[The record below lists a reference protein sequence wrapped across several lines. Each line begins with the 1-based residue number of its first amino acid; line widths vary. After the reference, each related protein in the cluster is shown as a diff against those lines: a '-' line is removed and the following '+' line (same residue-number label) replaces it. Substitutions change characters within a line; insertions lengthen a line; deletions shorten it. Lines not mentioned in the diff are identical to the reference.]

1 MISMKYTQIRP
12 KLDALAIGCRQYLQK
27 EQISYDPMDNSFNTA
42 KLCIAVSKFMRIEG
56 YDAAE
61 GKSLCLLYQLLI
73 FITITEGQFY
83 HFFNSFPNFY
93 LFSRKRS
100 LPISLAFTF
109 VSIVRRLGLPAILI
123 NSRFNVI
130 ARVREAFVDVFGPP
144 ELAIVDASDGYP
156 ESTYSQERQRVT
168 AREMLARTARNI
180 WTAGDVT
187 ESGHDHLC
195 ITASQ
200 RHRAKYTLQY
210 IRLAIGPR
218 PLAAIDQEF
227 LSQAVHHPLDLS
239 LVLRD
244 KLDIKLASDGVGGY
258 ENGDTVASCLE
269 IMDRWENQY
278 TKELLKG
285 QDREEGQVVSFFVG
299 QIVRDAQGSVGCIV
313 GWTVRILYAT

>member
-1 MISMKYTQIRP
+1 
-12 KLDALAIGCRQYLQK
+12 
-27 EQISYDPMDNSFNTA
+27 MDTSFNTA
-42 KLCIAVSKFMRIEG
+42 KLCISVSKFMRIEG

-61 GKSLCLLYQLLI
+61 GKSVCFLHQLLRLI
-73 FITITEGQFY
+73 VIPEGQFY

-93 LFSRKRS
+93 LLSRKRS

-123 NSRFNVI
+123 NSRSRVI

-144 ELAIVDASDGYP
+144 ELAIVNANDGYP
-156 ESTYSQERQRVT
+156 ESTYSQESQRVT

-180 WTAGDVT
+180 WTAIDVT

-200 RHRAKYTLQY
+200 RHRANYALQY
-210 IRLAIGPR
+210 IRTVIGPS
-218 PLAAIDQEF
+218 PVAAIDQEF